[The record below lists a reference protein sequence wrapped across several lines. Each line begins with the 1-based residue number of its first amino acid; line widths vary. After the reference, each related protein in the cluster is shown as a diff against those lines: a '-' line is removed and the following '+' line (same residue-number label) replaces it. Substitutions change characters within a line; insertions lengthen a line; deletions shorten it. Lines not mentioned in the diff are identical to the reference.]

1 MLMSQPYY
9 CSINSET
16 AFSLHGAKYV
26 NLAEKQLT
34 RLNVGML
41 KVLLQVGMLM
51 LVRYGKR
58 SMKLELTEA

>member
-1 MLMSQPYY
+1 MQ
-9 CSINSET
+9 
-16 AFSLHGAKYV
+16 
-26 NLAEKQLT
+26 AEKQLT

-58 SMKLELTEA
+58 SMKLELTEASSERKTQEQS